1 MLELIMPTQYVVVL
15 ASTPARTAGPVRRS
29 QSTASY
35 QRVPS
40 AAMRQALASA
50 RTPNPPARTMH
61 TVRSGDSLSRVVRR
75 HLEAQGQRPSA
86 VEVARH
92 VDQVSRANGIAN
104 PNLIFP
110 GQEIDVSS
118 LYPSR
123 PAPVVPAPRT
133 TRLERT
139 PHVENREPINRPRA
153 VNGQGGA
160 ARPTTDLSELVRSIL
175 EGRAPSSVADA
186 PAEKHALIQ
195 GDKPWSRLVRGEH
208 RLSSNYGM
216 RTDPFSGKPAF
227 HEGLDIA
234 APSGT
239 PIHPFRAGKVS
250 FSGWKP
256 GYGKAVVVRHAGG
269 LESIYGHAG
278 SVSAKV
284 GDRVS
289 QHTELGKVGSTGRST
304 GPHLHFEVRRKG
316 KVVNPTSYL
325 KQYPPPQQLRG

>member
-1 MLELIMPTQYVVVL
+1 MSTNYVIVL
-15 ASTPARTAGPVRRS
+15 ASTPARSTGPVVRR

-35 QRVPS
+35 ERIPS
-40 AAMRQALASA
+40 ASMRQALASA
-50 RTPNPPARTMH
+50 RMPNPPASTMH

-75 HLEAQGQRPSA
+75 RLESQGQRPNA

-92 VDQVSRANGIAN
+92 VERVVRANGIVD

-110 GQEIDVSS
+110 GQEINVSS

-123 PAPVVPAPRT
+123 PAPVVHAPKT
-133 TRLERT
+133 TRLERM
-139 PHVENREPINRPRA
+139 PHVEKREPRKRPMA
-153 VNGQGGA
+153 VNGQGGTEL
-160 ARPTTDLSELVRSIL
+160 PTKDLSELVRSIL
-175 EGRAPSSVADA
+175 EGRTATVAATPAP
-186 PAEKHALIQ
+186 KHTPIQ

-216 RTDPFSGKPAF
+216 RADPFSGKPAF

-234 APSGT
+234 AAAGT

-250 FSGWKP
+250 FSGWKK
-256 GYGKAVVVRHAGG
+256 GYGKAIVVRHAGG

-284 GDRVS
+284 GDRVY

-304 GPHLHFEVRRKG
+304 GPHLHFEVRRRG
-316 KVVNPTSYL
+316 KAVNPTRYL
-325 KQYPPPQQLRG
+325 TQYPPDLQQRG